1 VSGPCTRVA
10 AGVYDSP
17 VITELYTDLAPW
29 FHLLTSPDDYDEE
42 AAFTLRLLRERIDG
56 PLETML
62 ELGSGGGNTASHL
75 KRDLRLTL
83 TDLSPQMLDLSR
95 TINPDCEHITGDMR
109 TLRLGRTFDAVFIHD
124 AIGYLTTEA
133 DLRAALETA
142 FVHLRAG
149 GAALFAP
156 DFVRETFKESTDH
169 GGHDGADGRG
179 LRYVEWSTD
188 PDPTDTTYIT
198 DYGILLRHA
207 DGSVEVRH
215 DRHVEGLFGRQTW
228 LDLLANVGFAAQAM
242 DFESSDVDDPWGRIQ
257 FVAKRPV
264 GKGMPRAT

>member
-1 VSGPCTRVA
+1 VT
-10 AGVYDSP
+10 
-17 VITELYTDLAPW
+17 TELYTDLAPW

-56 PLETML
+56 PLETLL

-95 TINPDCEHITGDMR
+95 TINPDCEHIAGDMR

-142 FVHLRAG
+142 FVHLRSG
-149 GAALFAP
+149 GAAVFAP
-156 DFVRETFKESTDH
+156 DFVRETFKESTGH
-169 GGHDGADGRG
+169 GGHDAADGRG

-188 PDPTDTTYIT
+188 PDPTDTTYVT
-198 DYGILLRHA
+198 DYGILLRHP

-215 DRHVEGLFGRQTW
+215 DRHIEGLFARQTW
-228 LDLLANVGFAAQAM
+228 LDLLADVGFAAQAM
-242 DFESSDVDDPWGRIQ
+242 DFESSDVEDPWGRVQ

-264 GKGMPRAT
+264 GQGTRGAT